1 MLSAPEREPS
11 PSDAELLARM
21 GARETAALAALYDR
35 HASHALGVAHR
46 VLRDRSEAEEVV
58 QDLFLQLWNAPSRY
72 DARRGKFTSW
82 LFVMARNR
90 ALDRLRQRAT
100 RARTH
105 AEEAHEPPGPPADS
119 GAEGRLLEG
128 ERRRSVQGALA
139 QLPEGQRRAIE
150 LSFYRGLSQ
159 SEIARET
166 GEPLG
171 TVKSRMS
178 RAMAALRQALEGAS

>member
-1 MLSAPEREPS
+1 MLPASQNEPS

-21 GARETAALAALYDR
+21 GKRETGALAALYDR
-35 HASHALGVAHR
+35 HASHALGVAQR
-46 VLRDRSEAEEVV
+46 VLRDRAEAEEVV
-58 QDLFLQLWNAPSRY
+58 QDLFLQLWNTPARY

-90 ALDRLRQRAT
+90 ALDRLRQRASRT
-100 RARTH
+100 RTH
-105 AEEAHEPPGPPADS
+105 AQDAQEPTPSPAS
-119 GAEGRLLEG
+119 AETRLLDG
-128 ERRRSVQGALA
+128 ERRRTVQSALA
-139 QLPEGQRRAIE
+139 SLPEGQRKALE

-159 SEIARET
+159 SEIAAET

-178 RAMAALRQALEGAS
+178 RAMAALRQALEDTP

>member
-1 MLSAPEREPS
+1 MLSASEREPS

-21 GARETAALAALYDR
+21 GARETSALAALYDR
-35 HASHALGVAHR
+35 HAGHVLGVAHR
-46 VLRDRSEAEEVV
+46 VLRDRAEAEEVV
-58 QDLFLQLWNAPSRY
+58 QDLFLQLWNAPARY
-72 DARRGKFTSW
+72 DARRGKFSSW

-105 AEEAHEPPGPPADS
+105 AEETREPSAAS
-119 GAEGRLLEG
+119 FESAESRLLEG
-128 ERRRSVQGALA
+128 ERRRTVQGALA
-139 QLPEGQRRAIE
+139 QLPEGQRRALE

-178 RAMAALRQALEGAS
+178 RAMAALRQALEGAP

>member
-1 MLSAPEREPS
+1 MLSASEREPS

-35 HASHALGVAHR
+35 HASHVLGVAQR
-46 VLRDRSEAEEVV
+46 VLRDRAEAEEVV
-58 QDLFLQLWNAPSRY
+58 QDLFLQLWNAPVRY

-90 ALDRLRQRAT
+90 ALDRLRQRVT

-105 AEEAHEPPGPPADS
+105 ADADEPQGPAS
-119 GAEGRLLEG
+119 AESRLLDG
-128 ERRRSVQGALA
+128 ERRRTVQGALA
-139 QLPEGQRRAIE
+139 QLPESQRTALE

-171 TVKSRMS
+171 TVKSRTS

>member
-1 MLSAPEREPS
+1 MLSASEREPS

-21 GARETAALAALYDR
+21 GSRETAALAALYDR

-46 VLRDRSEAEEVV
+46 VLRDRAEAEEVV

-105 AEEAHEPPGPPADS
+105 AEEAHEPPPPAS
-119 GAEGRLLEG
+119 AESRLLDG
-128 ERRRSVQGALA
+128 ERRRTVQGALA
-139 QLPEGQRRAIE
+139 QLPESQRQAIE